1 MVITDPEA
9 DPYAC
14 SHDGGSSYK
23 CGYKSA
29 FHIFEDKKH
38 YHAKFLLFSYF
49 SPTPRLSS
57 GSATLRH
64 LRRSSTVLPCTR
76 NKRNFELD
84 WYPEALDSCLFQKL
98 PRIQFSEEGFFVRMA
113 TLWLLFLLK
122 SCFLAYHAPTG
133 AFLATAPTAEAE
145 TGKKLNTLLF
155 KWVDHVLQN
164 LWLNSCLIFQ
174 L

>member
-29 FHIFEDKKH
+29 FHIFVIILAKNIFSSH
-38 YHAKFLLFSYF
+38 HAEPSSILRFSDIEAFAKVQY
-49 SPTPRLSS
+49 
-57 GSATLRH
+57 SAPMHEEQEEFWIWLKT
-64 LRRSSTVLPCTR
+64 RSFDCCP
-76 NKRNFELD
+76 
-84 WYPEALDSCLFQKL
+84 FQKL

-113 TLWLLFLLK
+113 TVWLLFLLK
-122 SCFLAYHAPTG
+122 SCFLAHHAQTA